1 MPCVP
6 RFLTQSLG
14 RRPVQQHHQN
24 DAGTLC
30 VLLLVLC
37 IQLQCWRSLLLLWRG
52 CATLPA
58 PCSCDLCVSCQL
70 GFISTYISFCTVALH
85 PRLVRPEDF
94 SVPPT
99 MPLILQPI
107 PRVLVSGCVVGNFVC
122 ASSLVI
128 DRGHALLNL
137 SLQAPEVR
145 DSSVKHSCR
154 VKLVWSLLRRKC

>member
-1 MPCVP
+1 MWRWRWSVSPMPREP

-24 DAGTLC
+24 DAVPLC

-52 CATLPA
+52 HATLPA
-58 PCSCDLCVSCQL
+58 PCSHDLLMSCQL

-99 MPLILQPI
+99 VPLILRPI

-122 ASSLVI
+122 ASSMVI
-128 DRGHALLNL
+128 NGGHTLLNL
-137 SLQAPEVR
+137 SLQAPKVR
-145 DSSVKHSCR
+145 HSSVKKHAE
-154 VKLVWSLLRRKC
+154 